1 MILDRRGVLLG
12 LGAAVLAG
20 CDSPALDRTAG
31 AEINE
36 GQFGAPSAYNL
47 ALMRGQIDFAAA
59 MQQRFAAEAP
69 TTVNFDFDSA
79 VLDAEA
85 QQIIA
90 RQALWIRQFP
100 EVRFSV
106 FGHTDL
112 VGTERYNH
120 ALGLR
125 RARAV
130 VDALAANGVGRSR
143 LQALVSRGQREPVV
157 PTQGPERQ
165 NRRAVTQVA
174 GFVRRHPTV
183 MNGQYAQI
191 IQREFVESATFQRP
205 DDYRIGDQF
214 LRRRQ

>member
-1 MILDRRGVLLG
+1 
-12 LGAAVLAG
+12 
-20 CDSPALDRTAG
+20 
-31 AEINE
+31 
-36 GQFGAPSAYNL
+36 
-47 ALMRGQIDFAAA
+47 

-214 LRRRQ
+214 LRPGQ

>member
-1 MILDRRGVLLG
+1 MTLDRRALLLG
-12 LGAAVLAG
+12 LGAATLAG
-20 CDSPALDRTAG
+20 CDTTAARQERPVG
-31 AEINE
+31 SQINE
-36 GQFGAPSAYNL
+36 GRFGAPSAHNL
-47 ALMRGQIDFAAA
+47 ALMRGQIDFTTA
-59 MQQRFAAEAP
+59 MQQRFANEVP
-69 TTVNFDFDSA
+69 TTVNFEFDSA

-90 RQALWIRQFP
+90 RQAHWIRQFP

-130 VDALAANGVGRSR
+130 VAALAANGVSRSR
-143 LQALVSRGQREPVV
+143 MEALVSRGQREPLVA
-157 PTQGPERQ
+157 TQAPERQ

-174 GFVRRHPTV
+174 GFVQRHPTV
-183 MNGQYAQI
+183 MSGQYAEV
-191 IQREFVESATFQRP
+191 IQREYVESATARP
-205 DDYRIGDQF
+205 
-214 LRRRQ
+214 

>member
-1 MILDRRGVLLG
+1 MTLDRRALLLG
-12 LGAAVLAG
+12 LGAAALAG
-20 CDSPALDRTAG
+20 CDTTAARLERPAG
-31 AEINE
+31 SQINE
-36 GQFGAPSAYNL
+36 GRFGAPSAHNL
-47 ALMRGQIDFAAA
+47 ALMRGQIDFTTA
-59 MQQRFAAEAP
+59 MQQRFANEVP

-90 RQALWIRQFP
+90 RQAHWIRQFP

-130 VDALAANGVGRSR
+130 VDVLAANGVGRSR
-143 LQALVSRGQREPVV
+143 MQALVSRGQREPLIA
-157 PTQGPERQ
+157 TQAPERQ

-174 GFVRRHPTV
+174 GFVQRHPTV
-183 MNGQYAQI
+183 MSGQYAVV
-191 IQREFVESATFQRP
+191 IQREYVESATARP
-205 DDYRIGDQF
+205 
-214 LRRRQ
+214 